1 MRKMKTLTIKPADLE
16 NFEMAV
22 YGFLNSGDLNFI
34 LNDTKKCEILK
45 VWNKYIKPVV
55 NYTSNYKLDIAQ
67 LTYVNERLKYIVKCL
82 ENSKPIKYIG

>member
-67 LTYVNERLKYIVKCL
+67 LTYVNERLKYIVK
-82 ENSKPIKYIG
+82 